1 MSSLI
6 LSSINVIPNSLSE
19 SSSKSIY
26 SLSWYHELT
35 SLTELGKCTFFE
47 NYHSL
52 NILLYYLQ
60 NINHFFITD
69 FNCLTQKRKKLWPR
83 GGPTGWTFWLAQG
96 EVIGWV
102 RIFFIA
108 TDHQMIDL
116 HSKQTVAHY
125 KLLNIVSFF
134 SFNDHGI
141 RATPRVNP
149 L

>member
-1 MSSLI
+1 MHI
-6 LSSINVIPNSLSE
+6 FWKLSFSE
-19 SSSKSIY
+19 YFIV
-26 SLSWYHELT
+26 LLT
-35 SLTELGKCTFFE
+35 KYQLF
-47 NYHSL
+47 
-52 NILLYYLQ
+52 LYNRFQL
-60 NINHFFITD
+60 
-69 FNCLTQKRKKLWPR
+69 FNPKKEKMLPW

-102 RIFFIA
+102 RIFSIA